1 MAPRPIHVIYVMATE
16 EGACLM
22 MSTRRT
28 SANDSGYDRP
38 TDPSPLVP
46 HRSTPPRVMIGQ
58 TVPQIGRM
66 AFVRGHCTYLDRT
79 ARAGRW
85 LALCFLSSPTVSNL
99 TYLNAQAKAFA
110 RDGAALL
117 VVL

>member
-1 MAPRPIHVIYVMATE
+1 MAPRPIHVIYVIATE
-16 EGACLM
+16 ERAFLM
-22 MSTRRT
+22 ISTRRM
-28 SANDSGYDRP
+28 SANNSGYDRP

-66 AFVRGHCTYLDRT
+66 AFVRGLCRDLDRT

-85 LALCFLSSPTVSNL
+85 LMPCYRSSPTVSNL

-110 RDGAALL
+110 RD
-117 VVL
+117 